1 MDIPMSIVI
10 EKTPFGLGFTLK
22 DEGKPYESTA
32 LVTKVARGSSAE
44 ASGLRIGDRIVAI
57 NQKPVKSMTF
67 LEVSNFLRS
76 GSDRN
81 IQLTL
86 LHKSLVPNQPIT
98 DTMCELSPLK
108 ILTSSN
114 IANGI
119 QNMSLKD
126 SNSAFLYTTNASNT
140 TTITTDVYKDE
151 MNNSPDCTSSVV
163 SNSQL
168 NKPIPKPRTTTTN
181 TTTATTAN
189 TGNSN
194 NCKELLNSQEIK
206 NLDKLSNNL
215 LHPVLS
221 QFQESEFDNSSTN
234 NLLSDDFLSTSEA
247 RKENSCP
254 PDSIQLMNNSPTGT
268 DKTPTKI
275 KSIDHNLNTFES
287 SKKSGYDSVRIIRKH
302 TIDPSY
308 TEDVNTDTLPVRFIR
323 KRAYASTRHPGR
335 YDQVKTI
342 TSMNITSTDNTIT
355 TSNTTESQPV
365 SVTLSKNV
373 HTSPCQLLPAVN
385 ASQKNSINNYQYN
398 TEPKIIHLPR
408 RRSSTNSG
416 SVNQGLHSKHQ
427 MNVSSFT
434 RDDNNDDEHDY
445 LLDKQPFQTGT
456 VNIGLLGKDVS
467 NVYGANISY
476 SSPKEDSSMPCRETY
491 TNKSNYISVGTSH
504 RSSKTS
510 LLSSRL
516 WASFDQDQNESVS
529 DLWTRAGEMYHILEQ
544 ESQRLANKK
553 TITTT
558 NTTSMS
564 TTTTTT
570 SSSNSSSRKSKTHRH
585 PGIWDNYQQM
595 NSLSDGNDKNTVKN
609 LEFSSQLPYYSSP
622 IPNCHKDMSTKAAHY
637 NSHCSESSRDHT
649 NVNSTKKRL
658 QFRSLCSGLRSHRSE
673 SNILCDM
680 SGSFLSRQCFC
691 KILTIGGSD
700 NKSYSWKPY
709 YMRVSGAEVKFIKA
723 SWAFHGTG
731 RTAKTSKHKNDIIY
745 PRNNSLGSLRDNLR
759 DTSQGTL
766 DTSKSHDDLN
776 DDSMTYYYPV
786 YNTDIDYSNNMM
798 NVNKSFNCNASCL
811 ILPIPGLIWCSEQ
824 LPANFPNWLPLG
836 CNSNHHNSSNSTQTL
851 TSRIASNNNNSTS
864 GINPDWMDPHVS
876 GLSQQILSDFNDY
889 YKLNT
894 VDFQN
899 TTTTTT
905 NNNNVN
911 MNDEVSSRSKFRCYR
926 FAHLTAGV
934 ELLFV
939 FPDEN
944 AAMTCLKMCQLSGGR
959 DYDCIVEQLGRC
971 DHRNASTLT
980 THRKKSSSNPYE
992 LFFLKLPSS
1001 SLSEIP
1007 MKLNQGLPHNFTIK
1021 GSKYRVPPLANNDD
1035 DDDVN
1040 NEYTGD
1046 NNTDDFDQSM
1056 HRDVFI
1062 QPRITNLIN
1071 TDSPYINTTYGPY
1084 SLMKDKRRPHRR
1096 YVIHQSSIGS
1106 DYSNAIVDG
1115 EDVNSIKN
1123 NKSDVTNKFR
1133 TRTREKIDLDG
1144 IRSDNTETMTNDISI
1159 NNSNGNQTTS
1169 DVTTSNI
1176 NSNVDD
1182 KSHPISLIRTNK
1194 ILRGFKQW
1202 LQRPVGVNNNNNNS
1216 NHNNASSTSNSTS
1229 TNCPSVG
1236 SINFSTANNPTNTMN
1251 NVVNSTTGYFSGSC
1265 GGTANSSVNY
1275 HNVNSNNNCDIS
1287 STVDVS
1293 HLESPN
1299 NEHKFSSLMTVVDP
1313 PNMTDLDSPGPVFG
1327 APLESQLES
1336 PDYPCVPVLLQA
1348 IVVALEIH
1356 GLSLPGLYRKP
1367 GRHRTI
1373 AQFISSVNL
1382 HPEDI
1387 DLMFSLDAWRE
1398 PNALCGL
1405 FKHFLRRLPVGLFSL
1420 SSWEPLFC
1428 LVPEIG
1434 NSSDMKQLAYLL
1446 LSIRVQLKKM
1456 AFDAFG
1462 IPIINAMPVDVQNNS
1477 PTNGSIE
1484 CQFSGVNSISDHLFK
1499 PSISPP
1505 ISPQTIVVPSNTS
1518 QLQLKEEFG
1527 LTKISNLNEKE
1538 FNISKQS
1545 FRVWRWATLCF
1556 IMNHITRVVAHEQH
1570 NAVTY
1575 QCIAIC
1581 FGPVFFGNSSKLPK
1595 LNEVLEHLF
1604 RHWKWLIDGLPMI
1617 TKSPNT
1623 NIDFSTINEPTLIDA
1638 ITYLTTINTTD
1649 KSKQQKKPILQNH
1662 HNNNHIQRLDL
1673 TPEPR
1678 NNDTLLSSSSICS
1691 STRRKSADVILSQQ
1705 SSTSSCEQEQQL
1717 IIDYDL
1723 TVKKFDN
1730 EDELNKEVIE
1740 QIHSLWLR
1748 ALDKMNNQSHRDSQM
1763 KEKSSNHKKTTN
1775 HSNTTVALHRTV
1787 SAIPKK
1793 STERHGQ
1800 KGVRRLTVGVANFM
1814 PHSSS
1819 TLDYYD
1825 CISPPSSS
1833 SQLLYTKTKEEDT
1846 LLTQLNNV
1854 KNISNLSSSLSSPP
1868 SSSLSS
1874 TSPPPPPP
1882 TTRCDLMI
1890 VRRPVIPVTT
1900 SHTTTTIS

>member
-98 DTMCELSPLK
+98 DTICELSPLK

-114 IANGI
+114 IVNGI

-140 TTITTDVYKDE
+140 TTITTDVHKAE
-151 MNNSPDCTSSVV
+151 MKISPDCTSSVV
-163 SNSQL
+163 SISQL
-168 NKPIPKPRTTTTN
+168 NKPTPKPRTTINTI
-181 TTTATTAN
+181 TTTIAN
-189 TGNSN
+189 TSNSN
-194 NCKELLNSQEIK
+194 NCEKLFNSQEIK
-206 NLDKLSNNL
+206 KMDKLSNNL

-221 QFQESEFDNSSTN
+221 QLQESEFDNSSTSH
-234 NLLSDDFLSTSEA
+234 LLSDEFLSSNEA

-254 PDSIQLMNNSPTGT
+254 PDSIQLMDNSPTRT
-268 DKTPTKI
+268 DKTLTKI
-275 KSIDHNLNTFES
+275 KPIDHNLNTFES
-287 SKKSGYDSVRIIRKH
+287 SKKSGFDSVRIIRKH
-302 TIDPSY
+302 TIDPSSI
-308 TEDVNTDTLPVRFIR
+308 EDVNTDTLPVRFIR

-335 YDQVKTI
+335 YDQVKTL
-342 TSMNITSTDNTIT
+342 TSMNVTSTDNTII

-365 SVTLSKNV
+365 SVTCKNV

-385 ASQKNSINNYQYN
+385 VSHKNSINNYQHN

-416 SVNQGLHSKHQ
+416 SVVQGLHSKHQ
-427 MNVSSFT
+427 MNVSCFT

-456 VNIGLLGKDVS
+456 LNIGLLGKDVS
-467 NVYGANISY
+467 NIHETDISY
-476 SSPKEDSSMPCRETY
+476 SSPKEDSPIPYHETY
-491 TNKSNYISVGTSH
+491 TNRSNYTSVGTSH

-529 DLWTRAGEMYHILEQ
+529 DLWTRAGEMYHMLEQ

-558 NTTSMS
+558 NTTSTS
-564 TTTTTT
+564 TTTT
-570 SSSNSSSRKSKTHRH
+570 SSSSSSSSRKSKTHRH
-585 PGIWDNYQQM
+585 HGIWDNYPQM
-595 NSLSDGNDKNTVKN
+595 NCFSDDNDKNTVKN
-609 LEFSSQLPYYSSP
+609 LELSSQLPYYSSP

-637 NSHCSESSRDHT
+637 NSHCLESNRDHT
-649 NVNSTKKRL
+649 TVNLSKKRL
-658 QFRSLCSGLRSHRSE
+658 QFRALCSGLRSHRSE

-691 KILTIGGSD
+691 KILAIGGSD

-709 YMRVSGAEVKFIKA
+709 YMGVSGAEVRFIKA
-723 SWAFHGTG
+723 SWAFHGSG
-731 RTAKTSKHKNDIIY
+731 RTTKTSKNKNDIIY
-745 PRNNSLGSLRDNLR
+745 PRNNSLGNLRDNH
-759 DTSQGTL
+759 TSRGTL

-776 DDSMTYYYPV
+776 NHSITYSYPT
-786 YNTDIDYSNNMM
+786 YNTDMDCSNNTI
-798 NVNKSFNCNASCL
+798 NVNKSFSCNASCL

-836 CNSNHHNSSNSTQTL
+836 CNSNHNSNNTQTL
-851 TSRIASNNNNSTS
+851 TSRITNGINNNNTS
-864 GINPDWMDPHVS
+864 GINPDWMDPHIS
-876 GLSQQILSDFNDY
+876 GLSQQILSDLNDC
-889 YKLNT
+889 YKSNT
-894 VDFQN
+894 LDFQSN
-899 TTTTTT
+899 TTTN

-911 MNDEVSSRSKFRCYR
+911 MNDEVSSRSKFRCFR

-959 DYDCIVEQLGRC
+959 DYDCVVEQL

-980 THRKKSSSNPYE
+980 TYRKKSSSNPYE
-992 LFFLKLPSS
+992 LFLLKLSS
-1001 SLSEIP
+1001 LLSEIP
-1007 MKLNQGLPHNFTIK
+1007 TKLNQSLSHDFTVK
-1021 GSKYRVPPLANNDD
+1021 GNKYCVPPLANNDD
-1035 DDDVN
+1035 DDMDN
-1040 NEYTGD
+1040 DYTGD
-1046 NNTDDFDQSM
+1046 NNPDDFDNSM

-1062 QPRITNLIN
+1062 QP
-1071 TDSPYINTTYGPY
+1071 
-1084 SLMKDKRRPHRR
+1084 
-1096 YVIHQSSIGS
+1096 
-1106 DYSNAIVDG
+1106 
-1115 EDVNSIKN
+1115 
-1123 NKSDVTNKFR
+1123 
-1133 TRTREKIDLDG
+1133 DG
-1144 IRSDNTETMTNDISI
+1144 IRSDNSETIINDIANN
-1159 NNSNGNQTTS
+1159 NNSSNQTTS
-1169 DVTTSNI
+1169 DVTSSNI
-1176 NSNVDD
+1176 NNSIDD
-1182 KSHPISLIRTNK
+1182 KSHSTSLIRTNK

-1202 LQRPVGVNNNNNNS
+1202 LQRPVGVNNNNNNFNS
-1216 NHNNASSTSNSTS
+1216 NNNSSSTSNSIS
-1229 TNCPSVG
+1229 TNCPSIG
-1236 SINFSTANNPTNTMN
+1236 SINFATANNLTNTMN
-1251 NVVNSTTGYFSGSC
+1251 NVVTSTTGYFSGSC
-1265 GGTANSSVNY
+1265 GSTTTSSVNY
-1275 HNVNSNNNCDIS
+1275 HNVNSNNNWDIS

-1293 HLESPN
+1293 HSESPN

-1327 APLESQLES
+1327 ASLESQLES

-1348 IVVALEIH
+1348 IVIALEIH
-1356 GLSLPGLYRKP
+1356 GLNLPGLYRKP

-1373 AQFISSVNL
+1373 AQFVSSVNL

-1462 IPIINAMPVDVQNNS
+1462 IPTMNTMPVDVQNNPSS
-1477 PTNGSIE
+1477 PTNGSNE
-1484 CQFSGVNSISDHLFK
+1484 YQFSGVNSISDHLFK

-1505 ISPQTIVVPSNTS
+1505 ISPQTTVVPSNTS
-1518 QLQLKEEFG
+1518 HLQLKEDFS
-1527 LTKISNLNEKE
+1527 LMKMSNFSEKE

-1556 IMNHITRVVAHEQH
+1556 IMNHITRVVAHEHH

-1604 RHWKWLIDGLPMI
+1604 RHWKWLIDSLPMI
-1617 TKSPNT
+1617 TKNPIT
-1623 NIDFSTINEPTLIDA
+1623 NIDFSTINEPTLMDA
-1638 ITYLTTINTTD
+1638 ITYLSTTTSTATD
-1649 KSKQQKKPILQNH
+1649 KSKQQKKPVLQD
-1662 HNNNHIQRLDL
+1662 HNNNHIQRLDS
-1673 TPEPR
+1673 THEPI
-1678 NNDTLLSSSSICS
+1678 NNDTLLSSSSIFNS
-1691 STRRKSADVILSQQ
+1691 ARRKSTDVTLSQQ
-1705 SSTSSCEQEQQL
+1705 SSISSSEQEQQL
-1717 IIDYDL
+1717 TVDYDL
-1723 TVKKFDN
+1723 TVKRFDN

-1740 QIHSLWLR
+1740 QVRSLWLK
-1748 ALDKMNNQSHRDSQM
+1748 ALDKMNNQSHRNLQM
-1763 KEKSSNHKKTTN
+1763 KEKSSNSKKTTN
-1775 HSNTTVALHRTV
+1775 HSNNTTTTTVTLHRTS

-1793 STERHGQ
+1793 STERNRQ
-1800 KGVRRLTVGVANFM
+1800 KGVRRLTVGVANSL
-1814 PHSSS
+1814 PHSSSS
-1819 TLDYYD
+1819 TLDYY
-1825 CISPPSSS
+1825 CISPPPSS
-1833 SQLLYTKTKEEDT
+1833 SQLSHTKNKEDT

-1854 KNISNLSSSLSSPP
+1854 KNISNLSSS
-1868 SSSLSS
+1868 
-1874 TSPPPPPP
+1874 SPPPPPSSSSLSTSP
-1882 TTRCDLMI
+1882 PSTTRCDLMI

-1900 SHTTTTIS
+1900 SHSTTTIS